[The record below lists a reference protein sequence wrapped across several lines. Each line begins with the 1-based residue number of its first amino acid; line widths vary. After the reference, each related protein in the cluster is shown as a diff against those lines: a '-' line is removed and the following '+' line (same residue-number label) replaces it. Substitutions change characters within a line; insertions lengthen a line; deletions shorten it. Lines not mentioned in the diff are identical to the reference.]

1 MTAADSAECLSE
13 RLLRQLYTNTYQAS
27 ETLGREEIIDSHPIN
42 LPLIW
47 KKSSLWP
54 SPLLL
59 GPFPRW
65 KSITDEAENST
76 DLHFLL
82 ER

>member
-13 RLLRQLYTNTYQAS
+13 RLLRQLYTNTNQAS

-54 SPLLL
+54 SP
-59 GPFPRW
+59 RW

-82 ER
+82 NK